1 MYRHARSMCDQR
13 RGSSDKKKRLSLSF
27 VVLSSRVSRRSIC
40 IVDPGRASSL
50 SAEKRPGSEA
60 ENLFSFAVEA
70 KVTQFPKACLYQKLN
85 PKTPIPKRTNT
96 MSAQDEST
104 AQPTSPTLC
113 KMGCGFFVSISCC
126 LAACGLIVVESPNR
140 VSDRTVFSSPAVS
153 QLHVRGP
160 GNSGAFRG
168 LPRVS
173 TSRRWPQQCERHQ

>member
-1 MYRHARSMCDQR
+1 MCDQR

-27 VVLSSRVSRRSIC
+27 VVLSRVSRRSIC

-70 KVTQFPKACLYQKLN
+70 KVITFPKACLYQKLN

-126 LAACGLIVVESPNR
+126 LAFSGLIIVESPKG

-160 GNSGAFRG
+160 GNSEAFHG

-173 TSRRWPQQCERHQ
+173 TGRRWPKQRERRR